1 MSSRNQHR
9 PTVSLSP
16 SRILSLGISPCPNDT
31 YIFHALAKGCID
43 LPCGFDLFMADVE
56 VLNGRAREGSLEVT
70 KLSLAAMVH
79 VLDDYVLLNA
89 GAALGRG
96 CGPLLVAREPLSPAD
111 LAGARVAIP
120 GRMTTANLL
129 LSLHGALHG
138 PREEM
143 VFDQVMPAVA
153 AGKADCGLV
162 IHEGRFT
169 YGGYG
174 LHCVLDLGQW
184 WESAYGL
191 PLPLGAIAARRDLG
205 GDAILAVQD
214 AIRRSLEYANANPA
228 ASRGWIREHAQEMS
242 DEVTDSHIRTFV
254 NDFSLDLRDEGRAAI
269 RALLEKAAA
278 MSGQSGQSGQSCQ
291 SCQSGQ
297 SGRGLPALPLFA

>member
-1 MSSRNQHR
+1 MSSPSVQPQHAVASAPR
-9 PTVSLSP
+9 T
-16 SRILSLGISPCPNDT
+16 LSLGISPCPNDT
-31 YIFHALAKGCID
+31 YIFHALAKGCIP

-56 VLNGRAREGSLEVT
+56 ELNGRARAGTLQVT
-70 KLSLAAMVH
+70 KLSLAAMAH
-79 VLDDYVLLNA
+79 VLDEYVLLNS

-111 LAGARVAIP
+111 LAAARVAIP

-129 LSLHGALHG
+129 LSLHGVLQG

-153 AGKADCGLV
+153 AGRADCGLV

-169 YGGYG
+169 YGGFG

-205 GDAILAVQD
+205 METILAVQD
-214 AIRRSLEYANANPA
+214 AIRRSLEHANANPA
-228 ASRGWIREHAQEMS
+228 ASRAWIREHAQEMA
-242 DEVTDSHIRTFV
+242 DTVIDSHICTFV

-269 RALLEKAAA
+269 RVLLEKAAA
-278 MSGQSGQSGQSCQ
+278 LAGRPLPGSATSGCS
-291 SCQSGQ
+291 
-297 SGRGLPALPLFA
+297 LFAGI

>member
-9 PTVSLSP
+9 PAVSLSP

-56 VLNGRAREGSLEVT
+56 VLNSR
-70 KLSLAAMVH
+70 
-79 VLDDYVLLNA
+79 
-89 GAALGRG
+89 AALGRG

-174 LHCVLDLGQW
+174 LHCVLDLGRW

-205 GDAILAVQD
+205 GEAILAVQD

-254 NDFSLDLRDEGRAAI
+254 N
-269 RALLEKAAA
+269 
-278 MSGQSGQSGQSCQ
+278 QSG
-291 SCQSGQ
+291 QSGQ